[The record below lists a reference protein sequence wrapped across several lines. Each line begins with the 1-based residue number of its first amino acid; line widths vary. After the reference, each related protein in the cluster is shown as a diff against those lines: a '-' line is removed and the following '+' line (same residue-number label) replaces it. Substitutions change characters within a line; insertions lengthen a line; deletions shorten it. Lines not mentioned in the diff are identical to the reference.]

1 MPVVH
6 SGGAGIKISNLAL
19 RPIEILLQRHRRCA
33 KWLIHIATCPV
44 PIWRA
49 KYSGPSISRVWSGYT
64 DDINKVIHR
73 FSE

>member
-1 MPVVH
+1 MH
-6 SGGAGIKISNLAL
+6 SGGAGIKLSNLAL
-19 RPIEILLQRHRRCA
+19 RPIEILLQLCHLCA

-44 PIWRA
+44 PIWWA